1 MFNDLRRASYQG
13 IPFEVS
19 SSELNFGRRTVTHEY
34 PQRDM
39 PYVEDMGKAIRKITI
54 KAFVCGSDYVLRSKR
69 LIACIEKQPPET
81 GGDLVHPW
89 LGKLKVF
96 PVETPKIVWNEA
108 KRIATLELVFVEAGE
123 LQNPTKVYEWASQ
136 LFDSANA
143 FFDGIL
149 KDLHVDEI
157 AAYTADVAA
166 LLNGGLATLANSTFA
181 KFLNLGSDINNLA
194 ADLASLLTDKDK
206 LKDKILSDLSI
217 SYLAATTNDWQKI
230 TSSASTASH
239 DSTLSQQTN
248 AVSELSTYA
257 SEKETAIKTAAASV
271 ESAVRQVVL
280 GNAIASASYI
290 GTDYDQNDE
299 GTRITAF
306 AEDVL
311 RIRDNLLSTLEDEML
326 LTGVDD
332 EDLYTTQ
339 ADAYS
344 AVYNQLTSVATSL
357 GTTETVTPSEVTS
370 SLALAYEKYEDASRD
385 LEIVQ
390 RNNIANPLFV
400 PTTELKIAS
409 D

>member
-19 SSELNFGRRTVTHEY
+19 GSELNFGRRTVTHEY

-39 PYVEDMGKAIRKITI
+39 PYVEDMGKATRKITV
-54 KAFVCGSDYVLRSKR
+54 KAFVIGSDYVLRSKR
-69 LIACIEKQPPET
+69 LISCIEKRPPET

-96 PVETPKIVWNEA
+96 PVETPKVVWNEA

-123 LQNPTKVYEWASQ
+123 LQHPSVLMDWASK

-143 FFDGIL
+143 FFDDIL
-149 KDLHVDEI
+149 KDFPYEDI
-157 AAYTADVAA
+157 ASYTTEVAA
-166 LLNGGLATLANSTFA
+166 LLNGGLTTLANSTYA
-181 KFLNLGSDINNLA
+181 KYLNLGSDINNLA
-194 ADLASLLTDKDK
+194 ADLVSVMTDKDR

-217 SYLAATTNDWQKI
+217 SYLAATTNDWRKI
-230 TSSASTASH
+230 TSSASSASH
-239 DSTLSQQTN
+239 DSSQSQQTK
-248 AVSELSTYA
+248 AVSELSAYA
-257 SEKETAIKTAAASV
+257 SDKEVAVKSAAASV

-299 GTRITAF
+299 GTKVTAF

-311 RIRDNLLSTLEDEML
+311 RIRDDLLSTLEDEML
-326 LTGVDD
+326 LTGIDD

-344 AVYNQLTSVATSL
+344 AVYNHLTAVATNL
-357 GTTETVTPSEVTS
+357 GTTETMTPPEVTS

-400 PTTELKIAS
+400 PKTELKIAS
-409 D
+409 E